1 MNLGRHQERYCIIGN
16 PVEHSLSPLIM
27 NYLFH
32 RYGLNAYYY
41 KARVLE
47 NELGEAVQTLRGL
60 RVKGFNVT
68 MPHKKAIL
76 RYLSDLDDASYI
88 IKAANT
94 VKNVDGRLIG
104 FNTDWVGVKRSLEF
118 HGLNKIENAVI
129 MGAGGAAA
137 AALYAL
143 GQMSRG
149 IIYIINRTYENAVG
163 IKHEFRD
170 LRAEIKPLLLSKEN
184 LREAIGDASLLIN
197 ATPVG
202 MGEWKS
208 LVPPEFLKGEI
219 YVMDMVYRPLKTKLL
234 MDAEKAGATT
244 IDGLWMLII
253 QAAEA
258 FKIWTGIE
266 PDILDLRRLVEAN
279 ING

>member
-1 MNLGRHQERYCIIGN
+1 MNLGGGQERYCIIGN

-27 NYLFH
+27 NHLFH
-32 RYGLNAYYY
+32 RYGLNACYY
-41 KARVLE
+41 KTRILE
-47 NELGEAVQTLRGL
+47 NELGLAVQTLRNL

-68 MPHKKAIL
+68 MPHKKAIV
-76 RYLSDLDDASYI
+76 RYLNDLDNPSYR
-88 IKAANT
+88 IKAVNT

-104 FNTDWVGVKRSLEF
+104 FNTDWIGVKKSLEL
-118 HGLNKIENAVI
+118 HELNKIENAVI
-129 MGAGGAAA
+129 IGAGGAAA
-137 AALYAL
+137 AAVYAL
-143 GQMSRG
+143 GQMSQG

-170 LRAEIKPLLLSKEN
+170 LRVEIKPLSLSKEN
-184 LREAIGDASLLIN
+184 LRKAIGDASLVIN
-197 ATPVG
+197 ATPIG

-208 LVPPEFLKGEI
+208 LVPPEFLKREI

-234 MDAEKAGATT
+234 TDAEKAGATT

-266 PDILDLRRLVEAN
+266 PDILDLRGFVEAN
-279 ING
+279 IDE